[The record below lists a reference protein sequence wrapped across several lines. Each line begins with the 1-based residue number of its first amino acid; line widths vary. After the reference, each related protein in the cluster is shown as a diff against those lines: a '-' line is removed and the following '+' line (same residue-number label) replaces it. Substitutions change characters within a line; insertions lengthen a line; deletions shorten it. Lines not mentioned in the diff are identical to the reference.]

1 MIDKKGSS
9 KLPLWLS
16 FACNELRVFG
26 EFTTVTKK
34 IQEFPEEFDNLIAH
48 VIERLNSEIKN
59 NLVDETLCLLQVSE
73 FGLPEQ
79 EVPKILNKF
88 YDFEIDKL
96 TWSDIVRNIKPFIIV
111 TSINSSQIMRLMHDS
126 LHRVFFDLF

>member
-48 VIERLNSEIKN
+48 VIQRINSEIKN
-59 NLVDETLCLLQVSE
+59 NLVDETLCLLHVSE
-73 FGLPEQ
+73 FGLP
-79 EVPKILNKF
+79 
-88 YDFEIDKL
+88 
-96 TWSDIVRNIKPFIIV
+96 
-111 TSINSSQIMRLMHDS
+111 
-126 LHRVFFDLF
+126 

>member
-48 VIERLNSEIKN
+48 VIQRINSEIKN
-59 NLVDETLCLLQVSE
+59 NLVDETLCLLHVSE

-79 EVPKILNKF
+79 EVPKLLNKF

-96 TWSDIVRNIKPFIIV
+96 TWSDIVRNIKPFILV
-111 TSINSSQIMRLMHDS
+111 SSINSSQIMRLMHDS
-126 LHRVFFDLF
+126 LHRVFLNLF